1 MALTVQML
9 PAAMTS
15 LPMPSLPSGIAAI
28 PFAEGG
34 EPARE
39 AGEEFLLQAFRSFAG
54 AAASLERSYGLL
66 RSEVA
71 RLNSE
76 LQESHAG
83 LERSLE
89 ENRRMRVHLDRILEG
104 LPCGVLVAKADGKIS
119 LINPEAKRLLG
130 YDPAELPEKFESL
143 AGLPS
148 ELRELLL
155 RARAAG
161 DEQEQSFCGSQG
173 KNKDNISEDE
183 RWLAVRHAGVQDAET
198 AGSDAAECVSIF
210 SLRDVSE
217 SKRLVRERDRMRR
230 EQALA
235 EMAAVLAH
243 EIRNPLASLELFAG
257 LLAGAELPPECREWV
272 QHVQAGLRTLAAT
285 VNNVLH
291 FHSLPAPQRM
301 PTDLGQ
307 LLEWAGG
314 FLLPMARRARVE
326 LCLRNCLSG
335 VSVAAD
341 RHCLEQVLLNLVLNA
356 LRAMPG
362 GGWVEISGR
371 IVHEAGQPM
380 ANISVNDTGPG
391 ITAEGLGK
399 IFDAGFT
406 TRAGSPG
413 LGLAVSRKIVEQ
425 HGGTLTG
432 HNCAG
437 GGANFTMKLPLAG
450 ALSFGVAQTETKLE
464 IPQRGVQE

>member
-1 MALTVQML
+1 
-9 PAAMTS
+9 
-15 LPMPSLPSGIAAI
+15 
-28 PFAEGG
+28 
-34 EPARE
+34 
-39 AGEEFLLQAFRSFAG
+39 
-54 AAASLERSYGLL
+54 
-66 RSEVA
+66 VA
-71 RLNSE
+71 RLNGE
-76 LQESHAG
+76 LQESHKG

-89 ENRRMRVHLDRILEG
+89 ENRRMRLHLDRILDG
-104 LPCGVLVAKADGKIS
+104 LPCGVLVARADGKIS
-119 LINPEAKRLLG
+119 LINPEGKRLLG
-130 YDPAELPEKFESL
+130 SDATELQGMFESL
-143 AGLPS
+143 ATLPS
-148 ELRELLL
+148 DMRDLLQ

-161 DEQEQSFCGSQG
+161 NEQEQSFCGSKG

-183 RWLAVRHAGVQDAET
+183 RWLAVRHAGVQDAEA
-198 AGSDAAECVSIF
+198 AGADAAECVSIF
-210 SLRDVSE
+210 SVRDVSE

-243 EIRNPLASLELFAG
+243 EIRNPLASLELFTG
-257 LLAGAELPPECREWV
+257 LLAGAELPTECREWV

-362 GGWVEISGR
+362 GGWVQISGR
-371 IVHEAGQPM
+371 IVHEAGQPR

-391 ITAEGLGK
+391 ITAEGLGR

-425 HGGTLTG
+425 HGGTLSG
-432 HNCAG
+432 HNRAG
-437 GGANFTMKLPLAG
+437 GGANFTIKLPLAG
-450 ALSFGVAQTETKLE
+450 ALSCGVAETEGKLE